1 MRQRQ
6 TKCLMA
12 KNRKTVRAMRRT
24 VLVLAV
30 AVLALTFSVYAWFQA
45 SVISKGNSITAGNYA
60 IVVAV
65 AANGR
70 EAGSPTRIDA
80 ESSYTLTAKSSETY
94 TVTLQKNGSVSTG
107 YCRIESGGQSWYAI
121 PDSDSFQFAIYPSD
135 PAATYTFTA
144 YWGVPDSTAGTQIL
158 AGESIGTPPDP
169 SELPAEESPDTDS
182 GQTPDSSTPADGS
195 QDGGDIQVPG
205 GSVPQQPGDVQQP
218 SEGNGSQEVPP
229 VEDDAGEKIPSSDGD
244 TSAPDGEAANPD
256 VVTGDTSPAQA
267 GADSPAQDGGS
278 GRTDS
283 AAEGS
288 ALSD

>member
-1 MRQRQ
+1 M
-6 TKCLMA
+6 
-12 KNRKTVRAMRRT
+12 
-24 VLVLAV
+24 LAV

-45 SVISKGNSITAGNYA
+45 SVVSKGNSITAGNYA

-65 AANGR
+65 AADEGD
-70 EAGSPTRIDA
+70 AGSPTRIDA
-80 ESSYTLTAKSSETY
+80 ESRYTFTAEPATIY
-94 TVTLQKNGSVSTG
+94 TVTLRENGSVSTG

-121 PDSDSFQFAIYPSD
+121 PDNDSFQFTIYPSD

-144 YWGVPDSTAGTQIL
+144 YWGVPNSTAGTQIW
-158 AGESIGTPPDP
+158 AGGSIGTPPDQ
-169 SELPAEESPDTDS
+169 SELPAEESPD

-195 QDGGDIQVPG
+195 QDGGDTQVPG
-205 GSVPQQPGDVQQP
+205 GSVPQQPGDAQQP
-218 SEGNGSQEVPP
+218 SEGNGAQEVPP

-244 TSAPDGEAANPD
+244 ASAPDGEAANPD

>member
-60 IVVAV
+60 IEVAVAV
-65 AANGR
+65 AADEGD
-70 EAGSPTRIDA
+70 AGSPTRIDA
-80 ESSYTLTAKSSETY
+80 ESSYTFTAEPATIY
-94 TVTLQKNGSVSTG
+94 TVTLRENGSVSTG
-107 YCRIESGGQSWYAI
+107 YCKITSDGQSWYAI
-121 PDSDSFQFAIYPSD
+121 PDNDSFQFTIYPSD

-144 YWGVPDSTAGTQIL
+144 YWGVPDSTAGTQIW
-158 AGESIGTPPDP
+158 AGGSIGTPPDP
-169 SELPAEESPDTDS
+169 SELPAEESPD
-182 GQTPDSSTPADGS
+182 GQTPDSSTPAGGS

-205 GSVPQQPGDVQQP
+205 GSVSQQPGDAQQP
-218 SEGNGSQEVPP
+218 SEGNGAQEVPP

>member
-1 MRQRQ
+1 M
-6 TKCLMA
+6 
-12 KNRKTVRAMRRT
+12 
-24 VLVLAV
+24 LAV

-45 SVISKGNSITAGNYA
+45 SVVSKGNRITAGNYA
-60 IVVAV
+60 IEVAV
-65 AANGR
+65 AANGG
-70 EAGSPTRIDA
+70 EVGSPTSIDA
-80 ESSYTLTAKSSETY
+80 ESSYTFTAEPATIY
-94 TVTLQKNGSVSTG
+94 TVTLRENGSVSTG

-121 PDSDSFQFAIYPSD
+121 PDSDSFQFTIYSSD

-158 AGESIGTPPDP
+158 ADGSIGTPPDQ

-195 QDGGDIQVPG
+195 QDGGDTQVPG
-205 GSVPQQPGDVQQP
+205 GSVSQQPGDVQQP

-267 GADSPAQDGGS
+267 GADSPAQNGGS